1 MSDVSSAAPAA
12 PVSQPSPPIAQPAK
26 PSANSLT
33 PAQAALLPTE
43 DVSGGTVADLKDQA
57 ANGTPKEQ
65 AIAKKT
71 LKQLKIKFNGKE
83 SLEDLPFEIP
93 DDAKSI
99 DYMTRQIQMSK
110 LSQSKAQE
118 YSDLE
123 KEVKS
128 FVEQLKKDPRKVL
141 SDPTI
146 GIDIKKLAAQV
157 IEEEIQN
164 SQKSPEQL
172 EREKLENELRAIKE
186 ERERE
191 KEDNKQS
198 ELKRLQQ
205 QEFERY
211 DMLFTQ
217 AIEKSDLPKSPYI
230 VKKMSDYMLMGLQ
243 QGIDVTPEDVLPL
256 VREEMQNDLREMF
269 AVMPEDV
276 IEKIVGKDVIN
287 KIRKKSVAKA
297 KEANAPLRPKS
308 ALETPAQAKESSA
321 KSGKSGKPGEKMTF
335 KNFFGI

>member
-1 MSDVSSAAPAA
+1 MSDVSSGASAPVSAPVAPQAA
-12 PVSQPSPPIAQPAK
+12 PVSK

-43 DVSGGTVADLKDQA
+43 PPATQVADLKAQA
-57 ANGTPKEQ
+57 ANGTPAQ
-65 AIAKKT
+65 AAAAKKT

-110 LSQSKAQE
+110 LSQAKAQE

-128 FVEQLKKDPRKVL
+128 FVEELKKDPRKVL
-141 SDPTI
+141 SDPNI
-146 GIDIKKLAAQV
+146 GIDVKKLAAQV
-157 IEEEIQN
+157 IEEEINN

-172 EREKLENELRAIKE
+172 EREKLQAELQAIKD

-191 KEDNKQS
+191 KESNKQS
-198 ELKRLQQ
+198 EFKRLQQ

-230 VKKMSDYMLMGLQ
+230 VKKMSDYMLLGLQ
-243 QGIDVTPEDVLPL
+243 QGLDVTPDDVLPL
-256 VREEMQNDLREMF
+256 VREEMQNDLNAMF
-269 AVMPEDV
+269 AVMPEEV
-276 IEKIVGKDVIN
+276 IEKIIGKDIIN
-287 KIRKKSVAKA
+287 KIRKKSVAKQ
-297 KEANAPLRPKS
+297 KSANAPLTPQKRSVESPK
-308 ALETPAQAKESSA
+308 EAKDGA
-321 KSGKSGKPGEKMTF
+321 KKAVKGEKMSF
-335 KNFFGI
+335 KDFFGV